1 MAKQDVK
8 LFIKQHEAIHEVY
21 RHAHNKRMNMKLFML
36 RDKQSGNAVRDE
48 GGKIIHYPNKQS
60 AKNARVGTQVVS
72 LGVDHRKYI
81 YKKGD
86 I

>member
-1 MAKQDVK
+1 MAKQ
-8 LFIKQHEAIHEVY
+8 L
-21 RHAHNKRMNMKLFML
+21 KLFML
-36 RDKQSGNAVRDE
+36 RHEQSGNAVRDE
-48 GGKIIHYPNKQS
+48 GGKIVHYSNKQS